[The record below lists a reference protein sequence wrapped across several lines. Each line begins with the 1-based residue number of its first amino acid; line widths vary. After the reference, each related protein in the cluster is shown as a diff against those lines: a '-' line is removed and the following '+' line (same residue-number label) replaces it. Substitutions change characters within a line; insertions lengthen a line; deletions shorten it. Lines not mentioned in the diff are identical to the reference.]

1 MVWLVRFSDRLRRH
15 LQRLEEWESSKGR
28 ANWKSSVHEI
38 RKAKETWRS
47 KVYHGIMFISCW
59 GNRWLLSGS
68 TSFDCTCIAFD
79 HGPVLLEKLS
89 AKEALKT
96 DRHSLIAL
104 LAFHQST
111 SCESLWPD
119 MNGYGTTDFFRCT
132 FGPISLKTHCSIKVL
147 LLVRH
152 CHERRK
158 LRQELPSRIEE
169 AKRSGVRPFSL
180 MWKDG
185 LGKLQ
190 LPFSVLDVCVCDI
203 TINYTSG
210 MQHSLWTESPRFF
223 RNEVIRSWK
232 LQRKDCGNQGR
243 RQPCG
248 TPNQPNL
255 VQNRPMRQVRLEAA
269 LTNPSDLKDICFS
282 AVKDKRINL

>member
-1 MVWLVRFSDRLRRH
+1 MDKSSQFASISLNRTQQNMVWLVRFSDRLRGH

-38 RKAKETWRS
+38 RKAKKTWRS
-47 KVYHGIMFISCW
+47 KVYYGIMFISCW

-79 HGPVLLEKLS
+79 HGPVPLEKLS

-119 MNGYGTTDFFRCT
+119 MNGYGTTYFFSLHLWT
-132 FGPISLKTHCSIKVL
+132 LKTLVL
-147 LLVRH
+147 LKFDFWGDIVMSTWLICQH
-152 CHERRK
+152 RRK

-190 LPFSVLDVCVCDI
+190 LPFSVLDGCVFVISSTTPLVCSIRCEQNPLV
-203 TINYTSG
+203 SFG
-210 MQHSLWTESPRFF
+210 MR
-223 RNEVIRSWK
+223 
-232 LQRKDCGNQGR
+232 
-243 RQPCG
+243 
-248 TPNQPNL
+248 
-255 VQNRPMRQVRLEAA
+255 
-269 LTNPSDLKDICFS
+269 
-282 AVKDKRINL
+282 

>member
-1 MVWLVRFSDRLRRH
+1 MDL
-15 LQRLEEWESSKGR
+15 
-28 ANWKSSVHEI
+28 
-38 RKAKETWRS
+38 
-47 KVYHGIMFISCW
+47 
-59 GNRWLLSGS
+59 
-68 TSFDCTCIAFD
+68 
-79 HGPVLLEKLS
+79 
-89 AKEALKT
+89 
-96 DRHSLIAL
+96 
-104 LAFHQST
+104 
-111 SCESLWPD
+111 SLWRNSVPRKLWRRTGIPWLRYSPFTKAQVVNPYGLIWMD
-119 MNGYGTTDFFRCT
+119 MAQPIFFRCT
-132 FGPISLKTHCSIKVL
+132 FGPISLKTIVL
-147 LLVRH
+147 LKFDFWSDIVSTWLICRQ
-152 CHERRK
+152 K

-169 AKRSGVRPFSL
+169 AKRSGVRIL
-180 MWKDG
+180 LNVKGWTWKTTVA
-185 LGKLQ
+185 
-190 LPFSVLDVCVCDI
+190 VLCFGRVCVCD